1 MAAGMTVARRSTR
14 AKSLTS
20 KIIFVTEATWAI
32 CVVYE
37 QDCLNHKALAV
48 LVGADHRGQIPAF
61 LAWRWS
67 AIIYELRV
75 YQPVPGQMP
84 KLLARFSFW
93 TTLVGESSNELT
105 YILQWESLADRETR
119 WMVFQNDPA
128 WHKVR
133 DESERDGPIVA
144 SINNQILTPTP
155 FSALK

>member
-37 QDCLNHKALAV
+37 QDCLHHKALAV

-67 AIIYELRV
+67 AIIHELRV
-75 YQPVPGQMP
+75 YQPVPGQML
-84 KLLARFSFW
+84 KLLARFRDK
-93 TTLVGESSNELT
+93 LLP
-105 YILQWESLADRETR
+105 IWERHGIRPHWLLD
-119 WMVFQNDPA
+119 DPC
-128 WHKVR
+128 R
-133 DESERDGPIVA
+133 GI
-144 SINNQILTPTP
+144 QQ
-155 FSALK
+155 